1 MIDQQ
6 VKIAKKQETNKNT
19 QHTPHWGKDNGQKKC
34 AHYKKKKSLSKLRT
48 GTIEKPK
55 CLFRYL
61 NERWDTN
68 NSELR
73 KKKWRT

>member
-1 MIDQQ
+1 MD
-6 VKIAKKQETNKNT
+6 K
-19 QHTPHWGKDNGQKKC
+19 KKC

-61 NERWDTN
+61 KERWDTKQFRVN
-68 NSELR
+68 GG
-73 KKKWRT
+73 KWRT